1 MLLRSRIVL
10 PVTRPPIEDGALRIR
25 DESIESVG
33 PWKDLKSQPGEAV
46 VDLGDAILL
55 PGLINAHCHL
65 DYTDM
70 AGLISPQKHFADW
83 IKAIVAL
90 KATWGYSEFAQ
101 SWIHGARMLLNS
113 GTTTVADVEAVPELL
128 PEAWQLGPLRLIS
141 FCELISLKWDAAAQK
156 QFAAQIKTWER
167 LPHPTGCTGLSPHA
181 PYTTTP
187 ELLREA
193 AKVARQKNWLLT
205 THLSE
210 SEEELKMFRDR
221 RGSLFE
227 WLAPQRDTSDCGQGT
242 SVQHAARCGYL
253 GENLLAVHANYL
265 DAADIRSLATSGASI
280 VHCPRSHAYFGH
292 RRFPFTDLQR
302 AGVNICL
309 GTDSLASVRKAR
321 NQQVRLSM
329 LEEMR
334 TFAKWHPDVD
344 PATIL
349 QLATVNGAR
358 ALKQSGLG
366 ELVSGAKA
374 DVIAVP
380 HTGSVREAMETIVHF
395 QGDVAGSM
403 INGQWAVEPPQ

>member
-1 MLLRSRIVL
+1 MLLS
-10 PVTRPPIEDGALRIR
+10 
-25 DESIESVG
+25 
-33 PWKDLKSQPGEAV
+33 
-46 VDLGDAILL
+46 
-55 PGLINAHCHL
+55 
-65 DYTDM
+65 
-70 AGLISPQKHFADW
+70 
-83 IKAIVAL
+83 
-90 KATWGYSEFAQ
+90 
-101 SWIHGARMLLNS
+101 S

-167 LPHPTGCTGLSPHA
+167 LPHPAGCTGLSPHA

-221 RGSLFE
+221 RGPLFE
-227 WLAPQRDTSDCGQGT
+227 WLAPQRDTADCGQGT
-242 SVQHAARCGYL
+242 PVQHAARCGYL
-253 GENLLAVHANYL
+253 AENLLAVHANYL
-265 DAADIRSLATSGASI
+265 DAEDIRSLAASGAST

-292 RRFPFTDLQR
+292 RRFPFAELQR

-309 GTDSLASVRKAR
+309 GTDSLASVRKTR

-329 LEEMR
+329 FEEMR

-358 ALKQSGLG
+358 ALKQSAHLG
-366 ELVSGAKA
+366 ELVPGAKA

-380 HTGSVREAMETIVHF
+380 HTGSLREAMETIVHF

-403 INGQWAVEPPQ
+403 INGQWAVEPRQ